1 LLYPDWWDGMRMGA
15 VEAAGAEN
23 VDAIAL
29 KEALTATNMDVEG
42 FGNTWNLDRG
52 MFFN

>member
-1 LLYPDWWDGMRMGA
+1 MRMGA

-29 KEALTATNMDVEG
+29 KEEFAITSLNVEG